1 MITLIAKT
9 IRQNFLFR
17 LFKYYIIDS
26 ILMVKKCGF
35 KELLRRRGW
44 KFFLVIIGYYLIR
57 DTIIYIIIPFCIAK
71 GLFFDAICSK
81 ERYKKR

>member
-17 LFKYYIIDS
+17 LYRYYIIDS
-26 ILMVKKCGF
+26 ILIVKEFGF

-44 KFFLVIIGYYLIR
+44 KFFLVIIGYYLVR
-57 DTIIYIIIPFCIAK
+57 DTLVYVIIPFCIAK
-71 GLFFDAICSK
+71 GLF
-81 ERYKKR
+81 